1 MGKRLVGLLGALVMC
16 VAGCTVEEATAP
28 TFRVTSPTL
37 ATTSTTTPSTLE
49 YLGLPDLNAPEIEMC
64 GFIERVGQDLRA
76 SDEQSRDATL
86 ASEAASKSRTLSE
99 PLRVRMLRDTEVANA
114 QRFANVLKQF
124 DTAIDLIASI
134 EPGPLTSEVRLE
146 EDARD
151 AVILSGMGTA
161 LQETIDSVRPLD
173 SRERVAY
180 LERTGTEWRDLFT
193 EEEFDDVLTVL
204 HDSSSG
210 MGRETEAR
218 EAMERLDDWSWRHCD
233 AGLTR

>member
-1 MGKRLVGLLGALVMC
+1 MGRRLVGLLGALVLC
-16 VAGCTVEEATAP
+16 VAACTVEEATAP

-49 YLGLPDLNAPEIEMC
+49 YLGLPDLTAHEIEMC
-64 GFIERVGQDLRA
+64 RFIERAGQDLRA
-76 SDEQSRDATL
+76 SDEQSRNATV

-99 PLRVRMLRDTEVANA
+99 PLRVRMRRDTEVANA

-124 DTAIDLIASI
+124 DTAIELIASI

-146 EDARD
+146 GDARD
-151 AVILSGMGTA
+151 AVVLFEIGTV
-161 LQETIDSVRPLD
+161 LQETIDSIRPLD
-173 SRERVAY
+173 TRERVAY
-180 LERTGTEWRDLFT
+180 LERTGTEWQDLFT
-193 EEEFDDVLTVL
+193 EEEFEEVLIVL
-204 HDSSSG
+204 HDNSSG